1 MVSGTSTAFNTSN
14 PYIKFEISVK
24 ENSYSVA
31 NNTSNVTVT
40 VRFWRTNTGYQT
52 YGTGTVY
59 CFIYNDTYSQSVTS
73 NQKITS
79 DGIVLFEKT
88 LDIPHNDD
96 GTRNL
101 NVSAYISHER
111 VTSDIYDYYIDLTT
125 IPRVSELSCPTTWTL
140 GQSITFKINRKSSSF
155 RDTLSYETSSTA

>member
-1 MVSGTSTAFNTSN
+1 MVSGTSEAFDTSN
-14 PYIKFEISVK
+14 QFIKFEISVV
-24 ENSYSVA
+24 ENSYSIV

-59 CFIYNDTYSQSVTS
+59 CFIYNDTYSQAVTS
-73 NQKITS
+73 DQKITHS
-79 DGIVLFEKT
+79 GIVLFTKT
-88 LDIPHNDD
+88 LDVPHNDD

-111 VTSDIYDYYIDLTT
+111 VTSEIYDYYIDLTT
-125 IPRVSELSCPTTWTL
+125 IPRASGLSCRTSWTL
-140 GQSITFKINRKSSSF
+140 GESITFTIDRKSSSF
-155 RDTLSYETSSTA
+155 RDTLSYETSST